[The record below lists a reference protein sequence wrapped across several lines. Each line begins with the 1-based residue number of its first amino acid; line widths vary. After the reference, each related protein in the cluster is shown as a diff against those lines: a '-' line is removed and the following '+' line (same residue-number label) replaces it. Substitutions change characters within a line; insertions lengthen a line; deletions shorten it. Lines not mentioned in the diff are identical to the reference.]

1 MAVALYVTSTE
12 TYSGKSALCIGLMR
26 RLRKDGFKVGY
37 FKPVSFTPRQ
47 EEDGARD
54 EDASVVKATFS
65 LEEPLETLCPVLIT
79 HRVMES
85 IIRGQ
90 APDFAAKIRD
100 AYAIVAKGK
109 DVVIIEGANNV
120 ASGSLIRMSGIEII
134 QAFDAKA
141 IVVVRYRDDLVL
153 DHLLIAKRVVGA
165 SVIGAVINSVPTH
178 RMAFVQKDVAAFCLS
193 RDIRVFGALPQD
205 RLLLSTSVAEI
216 VEALGGEVLCGH
228 GHLDELVENLLVGA
242 MSVDNALKYMR
253 RKANKVI
260 ITGGDRPDL
269 QLAALETA
277 SKCLILTGNLHPSPI
292 ILGRAEELGVPIVL
306 AKQDTL
312 AAVDIVEGT
321 FGRVRFHD
329 EKKIR
334 RFEALLAEHFDFAGL
349 YAALGLE
356 KQEAPEPE
364 QGVNACR

>member
-1 MAVALYVTSTE
+1 MSVALYVTSTE

-47 EEDGARD
+47 EEDGAVD
-54 EDASVVKATFS
+54 EDTCVVKETFM
-65 LEEPLETLCPVLIT
+65 LEEPLDTLCPVLIT
-79 HRVMES
+79 HQLMES
-85 IIRGQ
+85 IIRGH
-90 APDFAAKIRD
+90 APDFAAKIKN
-100 AYAIVAKGK
+100 AYATVAKDK
-109 DVVIIEGANNV
+109 DIVIIEGANNI
-120 ASGSLIRMSGIEII
+120 ASGSLINMSGIEVIS
-134 QAFDAKA
+134 AFNAKA

-165 SVIGAVINSVPTH
+165 PVIGAVVNSVPTH
-178 RMAFVQKDVAAFCLS
+178 RMDFVERDVAAFCLK
-193 RDIRVFGALPQD
+193 RDITVFGTLPQD
-205 RLLLSTSVAEI
+205 RVLLSTSVGEI
-216 VEALGGEVLCGH
+216 VDALGGEVLCSRD
-228 GHLDELVENLLVGA
+228 HLDELVENLLVGA

-253 RKANKVI
+253 RKPNKVV

-277 SKCLILTGNLHPSPI
+277 SKCLVLTGNLHPSPI
-292 ILGRAEELGVPIVL
+292 ILGRAEELGIPVVL
-306 AKQDTL
+306 TRQDTL
-312 AAVDIVEGT
+312 SAVDIVEGT

-349 YAALGLE
+349 YAALGL
-356 KQEAPEPE
+356 KK
-364 QGVNACR
+364 

>member
-26 RLRKDGFKVGY
+26 RLRKDGFNIGY

-54 EDASVVKATFS
+54 EDACVVKETFC

-79 HRVMES
+79 HQLMES

-90 APDFAAKIRD
+90 TPDFAAKIKD
-100 AYAIVAKGK
+100 AYATVAK
-109 DVVIIEGANNV
+109 DRDIVLIEGANNV
-120 ASGSLIRMSGIEII
+120 ASGSLINMSGIEVIST
-134 QAFDAKA
+134 FHAKA

-165 SVIGAVINSVPTH
+165 PVIGAVVNSVPTH
-178 RMAFVQKDVAAFCLS
+178 RMDFVEKDVAAFCLG
-193 RDIRVFGALPQD
+193 RDIRVFGTLPQD
-205 RLLLSTSVAEI
+205 RVLLSTSVAEI
-216 VEALGGEVLCGH
+216 VEALGG
-228 GHLDELVENLLVGA
+228 A

-253 RKANKVI
+253 RKSNKVV

-277 SKCLILTGNLHPSPI
+277 SKCLVLTGNLRPSPI
-292 ILGRAEELGVPIVL
+292 ILGRAEELGVPVVL
-306 AKQDTL
+306 ARQDTL
-312 AAVDIVEGT
+312 AVVDIVEGT

-334 RFEALLAEHFDFAGL
+334 RFEALLAEHFDFPGL
-349 YAALGLE
+349 YAALGL
-356 KQEAPEPE
+356 KK
-364 QGVNACR
+364 

>member
-47 EEDGARD
+47 EEAGAVD
-54 EDASVVKATFS
+54 EDTCVVKETFF
-65 LEEPLETLCPVLIT
+65 LEEPIETLCPVLVT
-79 HRVMES
+79 HQLMEA

-90 APDFAAKIRD
+90 TPDFGMKIKD
-100 AYAIVAKGK
+100 AYATIAKDK
-109 DVVIIEGANNV
+109 DIVIIEGANNV
-120 ASGSLIRMSGIEII
+120 ASGSLINMSGIEVIS
-134 QAFDAKA
+134 AFNAKA

-165 SVIGAVINSVPTH
+165 SVIGAVVNSVPTH
-178 RMAFVQKDVAAFCLS
+178 RMDFVAKDVAAFCLK
-193 RDIRVFGALPQD
+193 RGITVFGTLPQD
-205 RLLLSTSVAEI
+205 RVLLSTSVAEI
-216 VEALGGEVLCGH
+216 VDALNGEVLCGRD
-228 GHLDELVENLLVGA
+228 HLDELVENLLVGA

-253 RKANKVI
+253 RKANKVV

-277 SKCLILTGNLHPSPI
+277 SKCLVLTGNLHPSPI
-292 ILGRAEELGVPIVL
+292 ILGRAEELGVPVVL
-306 AKQDTL
+306 VKQDTL

-349 YAALGLE
+349 YAALGL
-356 KQEAPEPE
+356 KK
-364 QGVNACR
+364 

>member
-1 MAVALYVTSTE
+1 MTVALYVTSTE

-26 RLRKDGFKVGY
+26 RLRKDGFKIGY

-47 EEDGARD
+47 EEHGAMD
-54 EDASVVKATFS
+54 EDACVVKETFC

-79 HRVMES
+79 HQLVES

-90 APDFAAKIRD
+90 APDFATRIKD
-100 AYAIVAKGK
+100 AYATVAKGK
-109 DVVIIEGANNV
+109 DIVLIEGANNV
-120 ASGSLIRMSGIEII
+120 ASGSLINMSGIEVIS
-134 QAFDAKA
+134 AFNAKA

-165 SVIGAVINSVPTH
+165 PVIGAVVNSVPTH
-178 RMAFVQKDVAAFCLS
+178 RMDFVEKDVASFCLK

-205 RLLLSTSVAEI
+205 RVLLSTSVAEI
-216 VEALGGEVLCGH
+216 VDALGGEVLCGRD
-228 GHLDELVENLLVGA
+228 HLDELVENVLVGA
-242 MSVDNALKYMR
+242 MSVESALKYLR
-253 RKANKVI
+253 RKPNKVV

-277 SKCLILTGNLHPSPI
+277 SKCLVLTGNLRPSPI

-306 AKQDTL
+306 ARQDTL
-312 AAVDIVEGT
+312 AVVDIVEGA

-334 RFEALLAEHFDFAGL
+334 RFEALLTEHFDFAGL
-349 YAALGLE
+349 YAALGL
-356 KQEAPEPE
+356 KK
-364 QGVNACR
+364 